1 VKHCGQALRS
11 STAVKHCGQAL
22 RSSTAVKHCG
32 QALRSSTAAAGL
44 TALAAAVL
52 FFAACESPVNPS
64 HVTNTE
70 GVLAVS
76 GPEWVNAKAYPGANL
91 ITWAFAKD
99 AKTYTVYRQ
108 RSDRSD
114 ALVHLTTT
122 NSQTTENN
130 AIPGSFVYLDVV
142 SFDNQLVH
150 EAEYVYYVTANSG
163 QGITG
168 RAVSGNDATVINDG
182 ASSATVTANIPPRDT
197 PVANLVLDPDNEAF
211 TVDSIKEETVQA
223 NGTEQ
228 LLLTWPQYNPAFQYQ
243 VAYDFG
249 TKLTLNQIIQ
259 DDQLENI
266 VPQGT
271 VLKYYRA
278 PLFGGTNTARITL
291 SLGEVDAYYYK
302 PQEFSKSL
310 AAYTLSTIP
319 LGSSTNWKIT
329 SVTRTV
335 GDNTSATITWT
346 PLAEAPD
353 ADYKL
358 YRIQAN
364 GITSDDGKLNNS
376 ATAVGDWAEVTGPKT
391 LVDDNGTF
399 KFSVTDTGL
408 SASKGYIYALYTETG
423 AGAKSET
430 VVYAIKPADAEDPS
444 LAAESSYVADA
455 EGNRTYSVTIGWK
468 AQSGATYK
476 LERAPKTT
484 YPTTSIG
491 AFINVPTGTSVA
503 GRYTVV
509 DTPAIRS
516 AYLYRLTVTYEGIT
530 RVYEKELKS
539 EPFSDTVNAK
549 IKVDSS
555 TAYAYATKVTITLL
569 DDTNPNTNPTLAYYD
584 NDLEVDIYRAEG
596 TTADTGKFGQPVGN
610 VNFDRVAEKV
620 SLRGED
626 NTYEDKDL
634 KIGTKYVYRLVVK
647 TSAGKE
653 LHNTNTALSGN
664 SGYVQEPSKPTFT
677 SSNVSAAGNSGSI
690 YYYKVT
696 PGTGPFLGAKVE
708 VQRKADGN
716 SPWSFWAD
724 ASVSNVQVGSTPP
737 TGSSLTA
744 GNYYFSVTKPTSPS
758 GQYRIV
764 LVDQD
769 GTVASTAATG
779 ATVLVSLTW

>member
-1 VKHCGQALRS
+1 M
-11 STAVKHCGQAL
+11 
-22 RSSTAVKHCG
+22 
-32 QALRSSTAAAGL
+32 
-44 TALAAAVL
+44 
-52 FFAACESPVNPS
+52 
-64 HVTNTE
+64 
-70 GVLAVS
+70 
-76 GPEWVNAKAYPGANL
+76 
-91 ITWAFAKD
+91 
-99 AKTYTVYRQ
+99 YRQ

-122 NSQTTENN
+122 NSQNTENN
-130 AIPGSFVYLDVV
+130 SPGPFVYLDTV

-168 RAVSGNDATVINDG
+168 RAVSGTDATVINDG

-259 DDQLENI
+259 DDQSQNI

-302 PQEFSKSL
+302 PQEFSKPL

-319 LGSSTNWKIT
+319 LGSSTDWKIT
-329 SVTRTV
+329 SVTRTS
-335 GDNTSATITWT
+335 GDNTSATIIWT

-353 ADYKL
+353 AVYKL

-376 ATAVGDWAEVTGPKT
+376 ATAVGDWAEVTGAQILSKENT
-391 LVDDNGTF
+391 TF
-399 KFSVTDTGL
+399 KLTVTDTGL
-408 SASKGYIYALYTETG
+408 SASKGYIYALYAETG

-430 VVYAIKPADAEDPS
+430 VVYAIKPEAAEDVT
-444 LAAESSYVADA
+444 LDVNTSYVSDTA
-455 EGNRTYSVTIGWK
+455 GNRTYSVTIGWK

-491 AFINVPTGTSVA
+491 AFINVPIGDPVA

-530 RVYEKELKS
+530 RVYEEELKS

-569 DDTNPNTNPTLAYYD
+569 DDTNPNTDPSPAYYD

-620 SLRGED
+620 SLKGED

-653 LHNTNTALSGN
+653 LHNTNTDLSGN
-664 SGYVQEPSKPTFT
+664 SGYVQEPSGPKSNETQSASAT
-677 SSNVSAAGNSGSI
+677 SAGSNGNT
-690 YYYKVT
+690 YYYKAT
-696 PGTGPFLGAKVE
+696 NLLQGAKVQL
-708 VQRKADGN
+708 QRRA
-716 SPWSFWAD
+716 SSTSSWS
-724 ASVSNVQVGSTPP
+724 SVSDGSSVIKITSTGTPP
-737 TGSSLTA
+737 TGSSNLS
-744 GNYYFSVTKPTSPS
+744 GGDSYFTVTKPADTSGYS
-758 GQYRIV
+758 YRV
-764 LVDQD
+764 MLVDQD
-769 GTVASTAATG
+769 GTVASTANNETA
-779 ATVLVSLTW
+779 LVSSLSW